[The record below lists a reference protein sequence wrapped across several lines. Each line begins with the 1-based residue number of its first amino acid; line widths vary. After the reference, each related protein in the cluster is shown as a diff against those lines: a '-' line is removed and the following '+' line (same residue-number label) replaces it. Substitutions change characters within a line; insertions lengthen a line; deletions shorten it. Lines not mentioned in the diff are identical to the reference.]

1 MKFPGQRKHK
11 HYFPVDARDLRAKE
25 LSAMSRPQRTHI
37 CGIAQTLVD
46 IEAHVDDELLARHNL
61 VKGNSLLISDE
72 AAHILYAEL
81 KQRALIKEE
90 HAGGTIGNTL
100 HNFATLSDERA
111 VLFAVME
118 KQIEIGSY
126 AYKYLSYTS
135 SKVDVNQLQPVD
147 GPIGRCFTLITPC
160 GERSFAISKGAMD
173 KLEPASIKPELI
185 KTAGAL
191 VFASYLMRSADGDNI
206 DQAALRAMAVAH
218 EANVP
223 VVLTLGTR
231 FLIEQD
237 PQFWRDFIAEHVTV
251 LAMNEEEA
259 EALTGESDPL
269 KASEIALQWCDM
281 VLCTAGPEGLYM
293 AGYCDSAELR
303 ETEHELR
310 SGSIGEF
317 NQYEFSR
324 PMRQQDCV
332 DPVKVYSYIAPYLGG
347 PVEILNTNGAGD
359 GALAAV
365 LHDMAANRYH
375 KVNVPS
381 SCKHSVSALTYS
393 SFSQICKYANRVS
406 YEVLIQHSPR
416 LSRGLPEREE
426 SLEEGYWDR

>member
-11 HYFPVDARDLRAKE
+11 HYFPVDARDLRSKE
-25 LSAMSRPQRTHI
+25 VGLPSRPVRSHI

-46 IEAHVDDELLARHNL
+46 IEAHVDDDLLARHQL
-61 VKGNSLLISDE
+61 VKGNSLLIDD
-72 AAHILYAEL
+72 AAANALYAEL
-81 KQRALIKEE
+81 KQQGKIVEE

-118 KQIEIGSY
+118 RQIEIGSY
-126 AYKYLSYTS
+126 AYKYLSNTS

-173 KLEPASIKPELI
+173 KLEPEAIKPELVAS
-185 KTAGAL
+185 AGAL
-191 VFASYLMRSADGDNI
+191 VFASYLMRSGDGDNI

-218 EANVP
+218 EAQVP

-237 PQFWRDFIAEHVTV
+237 PAFWQDFIQQHVTV

-269 KASEIALQWCDM
+269 KAAEIALQWCDL

-293 AGYCDSAELR
+293 AGYCEESQLR

-310 SGSIGEF
+310 SGAIGEF
-317 NQYEFSR
+317 NRYEFSR
-324 PMRQQDCV
+324 PMRRDAC
-332 DPVKVYSYIAPYLGG
+332 DTPVKVYSYIAPYLGG

-359 GALAAV
+359 GALAAL

-375 KVNVPS
+375 RINVPNSAKHAVS
-381 SCKHSVSALTYS
+381 SLSYS

-406 YEVLIQHSPR
+406 YEVLVQHSPR